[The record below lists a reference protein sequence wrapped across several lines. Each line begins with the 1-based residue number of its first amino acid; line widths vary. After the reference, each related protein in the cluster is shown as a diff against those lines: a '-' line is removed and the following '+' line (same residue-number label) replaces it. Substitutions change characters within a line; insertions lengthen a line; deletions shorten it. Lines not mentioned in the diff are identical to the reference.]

1 MAQKMKWLTISVLVI
16 LSIIVIMPPLCH
28 HYVYPTSGDDTA
40 MHLLYFQRMD
50 ITSALY
56 VGQYLTGSL
65 INALPF
71 DPMVTF
77 LWFHYAVMIIAL
89 WVIGLT
95 VALAVNWLA
104 GVLSVL
110 LVFGISHLMPLF
122 QWGQIFDIVGIAI
135 LLPMALLCLHKMDK
149 GIGWKIGAIVSLI
162 AFVVFHVNGKFI
174 YALAPMVIFYE
185 VARVIVSR
193 KYEGLGKKMREYR
206 FLYYTGVLSI
216 ILWVLYIVKFAPA
229 IDPGRLWL
237 DGSILMAVCI
247 SGIVGLYLSGKRAL
261 VSLGVIL
268 LVVGLAMPNTALWLQ
283 NNSAIKNVDKEAIDY
298 LNNLDGHT
306 YTASTQVAQWIYG
319 FYMNKRFQDSIWV
332 SYEEGRVIIQPD
344 YVVVRT
350 IPMTP
355 GSAIGNRFFRNQ
367 GRETI
372 TRDIE
377 DNGYKL
383 LRVFYEGEEDRVSK
397 DPIIVS
403 VYGK

>member
-1 MAQKMKWLTISVLVI
+1 
-16 LSIIVIMPPLCH
+16 
-28 HYVYPTSGDDTA
+28 
-40 MHLLYFQRMD
+40 
-50 ITSALY
+50 
-56 VGQYLTGSL
+56 
-65 INALPF
+65 
-71 DPMVTF
+71 
-77 LWFHYAVMIIAL
+77 
-89 WVIGLT
+89 
-95 VALAVNWLA
+95 
-104 GVLSVL
+104 
-110 LVFGISHLMPLF
+110 MPLF

-162 AFVVFHVNGKFI
+162 AFVAFHVNGKFI

-193 KYEGLGKKMREYR
+193 KYERLGKKMREYR

-268 LVVGLAMPNTALWLQ
+268 LVVGLAVPNTALWLQ
-283 NNSAIKNVDKEAIDY
+283 NNSAIKDADKEAIAY
-298 LNNLDGHT
+298 LNDLGGDT
-306 YTASTQVAQWIYG
+306 YTASTQVAQWVYG
-319 FYMNKRFQDSIWV
+319 FYVNKEFQDSIWI
-332 SYEEGRVIIQPD
+332 SHNNGWGAIRAN

-350 IPMTP
+350 VPMTP
-355 GSAIGNRFFRNQ
+355 GSAVGNRFFLNQ
-367 GRETI
+367 GRESI
-372 TRDIE
+372 VSDME
-377 DNGYKL
+377 ENGYKL
-383 LRVFYEGEEDRVSK
+383 LKVFDEGEKDRVSK